1 MAMDLQA
8 NPSNEILYCSF
19 NQDFTCFVVGTENG
33 FRVYS
38 TDPFRLTFRRDFEE
52 DDKGIGVIAMLF
64 RTNILAFSGGGPRP
78 RFQPHKV
85 VLWDDRQARSIAELS
100 FNSPVKSIKLRRDL
114 VVVAVEKKVYVY
126 GFRSLSLF
134 DSIET
139 ISNPKG
145 LCCLSIG
152 SDRVVLV
159 TPGMQKGRALVIF
172 YPRSFGESH
181 APTAREK
188 TTIIAAHES
197 VVSCMTTDTNGLMLA
212 TASEKGTIL
221 RIWDTSREGAG
232 EKLQEMRR
240 GADRAEIHSMTFSNN
255 GEFLV
260 VSSDKGTVHI
270 FSIKPGP
277 EGREEAAPQSMRSLG
292 PGVGT
297 GGPSPSSGLQS
308 YGGSKSYGA
317 GDERT
322 PRTSSSA
329 PSGNSK
335 SSFRRLNSVLPSYFS
350 SEWSLA
356 QFRVHDYRCIAAFG
370 TEPNTIVVVCANGCY
385 YKARFDPVRGGEMTR
400 EAFAQFD
407 DKTVES
413 GEAPVAPP
421 SRAASLTAGHPAL
434 AALQGSQAAA
444 ADAPLVMGPEAD
456 SVLDIEAF
464 VGKEEEKAPD
474 GPK

>member
-1 MAMDLQA
+1 MDLQA

-38 TDPFRLTFRRDFEE
+38 TDPFRLTFKRDFTEE
-52 DDKGIGVIAMLF
+52 ETGVGVISMLYK
-64 RTNILAFSGGGPRP
+64 TNILAFSGGGAKPRL
-78 RFQPHKV
+78 QPHKV

-100 FNSPVKSIKLRRDL
+100 FNAPVKSVKLRRDL

-126 GFRSLSLF
+126 GFRNLSLF

-139 ISNPKG
+139 VSNPKG
-145 LCCLSIG
+145 LCCLSVG
-152 SDRVVLV
+152 TDRVVLV

-197 VVSCMTTDTNGLMLA
+197 VVSCMATDMNGLMLA

-221 RIWDTSREGAG
+221 RVWDTSRDGAG

-240 GADRAEIHSMTFSNN
+240 GADRAEIHSMSFNCN

-270 FSIKPGP
+270 FSIRPSPDGP
-277 EGREEAAPQSMRSLG
+277 NEAGPSSMRSVG
-292 PGVGT
+292 PPLPAPSAGRLSYDSGAKSYD
-297 GGPSPSSGLQS
+297 GPSPRSG
-308 YGGSKSYGA
+308 
-317 GDERT
+317 
-322 PRTSSSA
+322 PPSA
-329 PSGNSK
+329 NSK
-335 SSFRRLNSVLPSYFS
+335 SSFRRLSSVMPAYFS

-370 TEPNTIVVVCANGCY
+370 TEPNSIVVVCANGCY
-385 YKARFDPVRGGEMTR
+385 YKARFDPARGGEMTR

-413 GEAPVAPP
+413 GEAPRPP

-434 AALQGSQAAA
+434 LAAHSRSAAE
-444 ADAPLVMGPEAD
+444 DAPPPMGPEGD
-456 SVLDIEAF
+456 SVLDVER
-464 VGKEEEKAPD
+464 GDGEAPD

>member
-1 MAMDLQA
+1 MDLQA

-38 TDPFRLTFRRDFEE
+38 TDPFRLTFKRDFSDEE
-52 DDKGIGVIAMLF
+52 MGIGVIAMLF
-64 RTNILAFSGGGPRP
+64 RTNILAFSGGGAKPRL
-78 RFQPHKV
+78 QAHKV

-100 FNSPVKSIKLRRDL
+100 FNGPVKSIKLRRDL

-126 GFRSLSLF
+126 GFRNLSLF

-139 ISNPKG
+139 VSNPKG
-145 LCCLSIG
+145 LCCLSVG

-197 VVSCMTTDTNGLMLA
+197 VVACMATDMNGLMLA

-221 RIWDTSREGAG
+221 RVWDTSRDGAG

-240 GADRAEIHSMTFSNN
+240 GADRAEIHSMTFNGS

-277 EGREEAAPQSMRSLG
+277 EGRDEAAPSSMRSIGASLPG
-292 PGVGT
+292 PTSGV
-297 GGPSPSSGLQS
+297 GGPSYGASAAS
-308 YGGSKSYGA
+308 YG
-317 GDERT
+317 D
-322 PRTSSSA
+322 PRSPQPA
-329 PSGNSK
+329 ANSK
-335 SSFRRLNSVLPSYFS
+335 SSFRRLSSVMPAYFS

-385 YKARFDPVRGGEMTR
+385 YKARFDPARGGEMTR
-400 EAFAQFD
+400 ETFAQFD
-407 DKTVES
+407 DKSVES
-413 GEAPVAPP
+413 GEAPRPP
-421 SRAASLTAGHPAL
+421 SRAASLSAGSPRHPAL
-434 AALQGSQAAA
+434 LATSSQ
-444 ADAPLVMGPEAD
+444 ADAPPTLGPEAD
-456 SVLDIEAF
+456 SVLDIERDSSP
-464 VGKEEEKAPD
+464 APD
-474 GPK
+474 SPK

>member
-1 MAMDLQA
+1 MDLQA
-8 NPSNEILYCSF
+8 SPSNEILYCSF

-52 DDKGIGVIAMLF
+52 EEKGLGVIAMLF
-64 RTNILAFSGGGPRP
+64 RTNILAFSGGGAKP

-145 LCCLSIG
+145 LCCLSVG
-152 SDRVVLV
+152 SDKVVLV

-172 YPRSFGESH
+172 YPLSFGESH

-188 TTIIAAHES
+188 TTIIAAHDS
-197 VVSCMTTDTNGLMLA
+197 VVACMATDMSGLMLA

-221 RIWDTSREGAG
+221 RVWDTSREGAG

-240 GADRAEIHSMTFSNN
+240 GADRAEIHSMAFSNN

-277 EGREEAAPQSMRSLG
+277 EGRDEAAPMSLRSLG
-292 PGVGT
+292 PSLPAPGGV
-297 GGPSPSSGLQS
+297 GGPSYGSSA
-308 YGGSKSYGA
+308 SYGA
-317 GDERT
+317 GGPGSR
-322 PRTSSSA
+322 SSA
-329 PSGNSK
+329 APVANST
-335 SSFRRLNSVLPSYFS
+335 SSFRRLNRVLPAYFA
-350 SEWSLA
+350 SEWSFA

-370 TEPNTIVVVCANGCY
+370 TEPSTIVVVCANGCY

-413 GEAPVAPP
+413 GEAPQPP
-421 SRAASLTAGHPAL
+421 SRAASLTAGHPSLL
-434 AALQGSQAAA
+434 AANARAAA
-444 ADAPLVMGPEAD
+444 EDAPPALGPEAD

-464 VGKEEEKAPD
+464 AGSSGGPD